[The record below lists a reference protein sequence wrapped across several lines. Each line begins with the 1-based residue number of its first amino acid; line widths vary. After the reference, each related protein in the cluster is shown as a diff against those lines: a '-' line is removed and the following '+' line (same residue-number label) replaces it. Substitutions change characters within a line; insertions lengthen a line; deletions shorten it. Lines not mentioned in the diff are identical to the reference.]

1 VKTELKRNILALFL
15 VCALCGAMTGC
26 GADSSVAEESS
37 RKSRRDSAEAE
48 TTSTTETT
56 REETTTTAETTVTT
70 AQTSAAEVSAESLLT
85 GELDNKTIHF
95 MANWDVSTDGS
106 NNPTDAYALFQSRY
120 GGEIV
125 FHSVEWNNRYDS
137 LAIAINS
144 DDGIDFFPASDLDA
158 FPRGAIK
165 DMFEPVDDVLS
176 MSDPAFSDLNEVWDL
191 FQWKGEHYVIPTS
204 LTGENCV
211 VIYNRDTLAKYGLN
225 DPAELLE
232 RGEWNWDTFQDM
244 LEAFVS
250 PENER
255 YGIDGWWFEA
265 GLSATCGVPYIGM
278 ENGKLVNNL
287 TDPAVER
294 VQNWMYELG
303 TENLV
308 AIGSD
313 DYGWAAMPNYIGEGK
328 TLFYPCG
335 IWTLCDDMWKHTYGE
350 NAMFVPMP
358 KDPNSHAY
366 YTPCGLN
373 GYMIVKGAPNPE
385 GVVKYAACERALA
398 LDASYQAK
406 TDENLKDA
414 YKWTDEMV
422 SMLHLCNDLAQKHP
436 FFDFYNSTS
445 TELSSVLDSNE
456 NGIRAASKG
465 FATWNESVSAINSV
479 VESYLKE
486 YNGG

>member
-1 VKTELKRNILALFL
+1 MKRNIFAIFL

-26 GADSSVAEESS
+26 GVDSSVAEET
-37 RKSRRDSAEAE
+37 SRRSRREAEEAE
-48 TTSTTETT
+48 TASVTETT
-56 REETTTTAETTVTT
+56 AEETTTAAETTVMTT
-70 AQTSAAEVSAESLLT
+70 QTSAADVSAESLLT
-85 GELDNKTIHF
+85 GELKNKTIHF
-95 MANWDVSTDGS
+95 MANWDITTEP
-106 NNPTDAYALFQSRY
+106 NDAYTLFQSRY
-120 GGEIV
+120 DGEIV
-125 FHSVEWNNRYDS
+125 YHQVDWNNRFDS
-137 LAIAINS
+137 LATAVIG
-144 DDGIDFFPASDLDA
+144 DDGIDFFSVSDLDA

-176 MSDPAFSDLNEVWDL
+176 MSDPAFSDLDEVWDL
-191 FQWKGEHYVIPTS
+191 FQWKGKHYVIPTVLS
-204 LTGENCV
+204 GDNCV
-211 VIYNRDTLAKYGLN
+211 VIYNRDTVAQYGLS
-225 DPAELLE
+225 DPSELLE
-232 RGEWNWDTFQDM
+232 KGEWNWDTFQEM
-244 LEAFVS
+244 LEQFVS

-265 GLSATCGVPYIGM
+265 GLSASCGVPYIGM

-313 DYGWAAMPNYIGEGK
+313 VYGWNAHPEYIGEGK
-328 TLFYPCG
+328 LLFYPCG
-335 IWTLCDDMWKHTYGE
+335 TWTLCDDMWKHTYGE

-358 KDPNSHAY
+358 KDPNANAY
-366 YTPCGLN
+366 YIPCLLQ
-373 GYMIVKGAPNPE
+373 GYAIVKGAPNPE
-385 GVVKYAACERALA
+385 GVVKYAACERAVE
-398 LDASYQAK
+398 LDAQYQANA
-406 TDENLKDA
+406 DEELKNT
-414 YKWTDEMV
+414 YGWTDEMV

-445 TELSSVLDSNE
+445 TDLTSLLDSNE